1 MENTA
6 PITGFDKR
14 KAILWGGGL
23 TVVALLGY
31 IGYAIYKNV
40 SLLSTTHV
48 RVAGVKLNSTNPSA
62 WILTFTLAI
71 ENKSTIAIQVTGYNF
86 ALYVN
91 GQQMTTATSNAMQSI
106 APEKTSNITVDA
118 TFDPTAVLKNLTSVD
133 FLKSVLASY
142 KDTSLRFA
150 GTVSAQ
156 HSGVSVKNIPVDYT
170 TKVGDLF

>member
-1 MENTA
+1 MVTCSPVGSSSRYNGRTRTA
-6 PITGFDKR
+6 GPLAMVT
-14 KAILWGGGL
+14 A
-23 TVVALLGY
+23 
-31 IGYAIYKNV
+31 KN
-40 SLLSTTHV
+40 S
-48 RVAGVKLNSTNPSA
+48 
-62 WILTFTLAI
+62 
-71 ENKSTIAIQVTGYNF
+71 
-86 ALYVN
+86 
-91 GQQMTTATSNAMQSI
+91 MTTATSNAMQSI